1 MTHDA
6 QSRIIVGIMTGTS
19 LDGIDACAMRV
30 HGRGMAMAHEY
41 LGFASVPLL
50 DLSEPLR
57 ALADDEPMPAS
68 TVATLRR
75 RLGERCGDAVAAIEL
90 RERID
95 LIAVHGQT
103 VHHAPP
109 ESWQLID
116 PFPLAHRFTCRVACD
131 LRGLDRTAGGRG
143 APITPVADWILHR
156 GEEPRVIVNL
166 GGFINCTVLPEEH
179 HDAPRRSIHGF
190 DVCPCNHLLDA
201 VARLALDAPYD
212 DGGTLAMSGTVCL
225 PKLELIA
232 RHLNGM
238 DGRSRSLGSGDECVE
253 FVPDVLHAIGP
264 ADAAATFCAAIAS
277 CLQSALRDCPAETL
291 LLAGGGTRNA
301 ALVRAI
307 EERMGQA
314 MNVGRLPHGDE
325 REAASMA
332 VLAAL
337 AEDGQPITLT
347 GVTGRGET
355 SVQDGLWCRP
365 RTDQT
370 P

>member
-1 MTHDA
+1 MTRDP

-30 HGRGMAMAHEY
+30 HGHAMAMRTEY
-41 LGFASVPLL
+41 LGAASIPLL
-50 DLSEPLR
+50 ELTGPLR
-57 ALADDEPMPAS
+57 ALADDEPVPAS

-75 RLGERCGDAVAAIEL
+75 RLGERCGDAVAAIGL
-90 RERID
+90 RAPID

-116 PFPLAHRFTCRVACD
+116 PFPIAHRFSCRVACD
-131 LRGLDRTAGGRG
+131 LRGLDRTAGGCG

-156 GEEPRVIVNL
+156 GKESRVIVNL
-166 GGFINCTVLPEEH
+166 GGFINCTVLPDDQ
-179 HDAPRRSIHGF
+179 HDAPRGSIRGF

-201 VARLALDAPYD
+201 VARIALDAPYD
-212 DGGTLAMSGTVCL
+212 DGGTLGLSGTVCL
-225 PKLELIA
+225 PKLELIV
-232 RHLNGM
+232 RHLDGM
-238 DGRSRSLGSGDECVE
+238 DGGSRSLGTGDECVE

-264 ADAAATFCAAIAS
+264 ADTAATFCAAIAS
-277 CLQSALRDCPAETL
+277 CLQSALRECPAENV

-307 EERMGQA
+307 EERMGQT

-337 AEDGQPITLT
+337 AEDGEPVTLP

-355 SVQDGLWCRP
+355 SVRDGLWCGP